1 MMGRI
6 AAVCAAVAAIA
17 VSGAPISAEAFV
29 ASALEPVT
37 VVLQWQHQAQFA
49 GYYMAKEKGFY
60 EREGLDVRISRGG
73 PDVRPMEL
81 LREGK
86 ADFCAMMLASAL
98 AEQKADTPLVCIAQ
112 IVNRSNF
119 LLIAWRQPEGGAPIR
134 AFADLQGRRVAVWEN
149 DFRTPYLAAFAAAGV
164 KPTLLPQYNTFALF
178 LHHGVD
184 AFSGMRYNEYHTLL
198 RSGVTEDQIQ
208 VFPLKDHGVNMPED
222 GMYGLLDTWNRRP
235 GICRAFARATL
246 EGWRYARDHEEETL
260 DVVMEYVD
268 RDRRPTNR
276 PHMRW
281 MLKEMIASIF
291 PGPDGGWEAGR
302 LSEDAYRH
310 AVDILRTHAGVDSA
324 PAYADFVR
332 GEAAHESH

>member
-1 MMGRI
+1 MRRRI
-6 AAVCAAVAAIA
+6 AFCCSVLMAFAGMSVPDSGTTHAAV
-17 VSGAPISAEAFV
+17 
-29 ASALEPVT
+29 LEPVM

-49 GYYMAKEKGFY
+49 GYYMAKAKGLY
-60 EREGLDVRISRGG
+60 EREGLDVRILRGG

-86 ADFCAMMLASAL
+86 ADFCSMMLASAL
-98 AEQKADTPLVCIAQ
+98 AERDAGLSLVCVAQ

-134 AFADLQGRRVAVWEN
+134 DFADLQGRRVAVWEN
-149 DFRTPYLAAFAAAGV
+149 DFRVSYLAAFAAAGV

-178 LHHGVD
+178 LHHGAD

-198 RSGVTEDQIQ
+198 RSGVTEDQVR
-208 VFPLKDHGVNMPED
+208 VFALKDHGVNMPED
-222 GMYGLLDTWNRRP
+222 GIYCLLDTWNRRP
-235 GICRAFARATL
+235 EICRAFARATL
-246 EGWRYARDHEEETL
+246 EGWQYARDHEEETL

-268 RDRRPTNR
+268 QDRRATNR

-291 PGPDGGWEAGR
+291 PGPDGAWEAGR
-302 LSEDAYRH
+302 LSREAYGH
-310 AVDILRTHAGVDSA
+310 SVDILRAQAGMASM
-324 PAYADFVR
+324 PAYEDFVR